1 MASSTKKSKAN
12 IIVISIL
19 AVLTVGGAVATSC
32 LAWSLATANER
43 IEYLEKRVDELKHG
57 VVVYDDPDNPEDP
70 DDPNLWVAKKPL
82 VYLYPTEDMR
92 VSVKLG
98 NPSKLTST
106 YPAYEG
112 GWNVLAKKDGTL
124 INNGRSY
131 YGLYW
136 EGANYAAKQSD
147 EGFVVAGKDSAKF
160 LEEKLAQLGLTEREA
175 NEMIIYW
182 LPQLEKNV
190 YNYIR
195 FDLNDVMDKYMPLN
209 VSPKPDTTIRVMMV
223 FRPLEKPV
231 AVREQKLSTPERKG
245 FVVVEWGG
253 SEIK

>member
-1 MASSTKKSKAN
+1 MASSKKQSKAN
-12 IIVISIL
+12 IIVIIVLS
-19 AVLTVGGAVATSC
+19 VLTVGGAIATGC

-43 IEYLEKRVDELKHG
+43 IEYLEKRVEELKG
-57 VVVYDDPDNPEDP
+57 GVVYDDPSDPEDP

-82 VYLYPTEDMR
+82 IYLYPVEDTQ

-98 NPSKLTST
+98 NPGKLTST
-106 YPAYEG
+106 YPKYNN

-124 INNGRSY
+124 VKDGRSY

-136 EGANYAAKQSD
+136 EGANYAARQTD

-182 LPQLEKNV
+182 LPQLEKNE
-190 YNYIR
+190 YNYIH
-195 FDLNDVMDKYMPLN
+195 FDLNNVMDEYMPLN
-209 VSPKPDTTIRVMMV
+209 ISPKPDTTIRVMMT
-223 FRPLEKPV
+223 FKGLEKPV
-231 AVREQKLSTPERKG
+231 SVREQKLSAPERKG

>member
-1 MASSTKKSKAN
+1 MVSSKKQSKAN
-12 IIVISIL
+12 VIIISIL
-19 AVLTVGGAVATSC
+19 AVLTVGGAVATGC

-43 IEYLEKRVDELKHG
+43 IEYLEKRVEELKG
-57 VVVYDDPDNPEDP
+57 GVVYDDPTDPEDP

-82 VYLYPTEDMR
+82 IYLYPTEDTQ

-98 NPSKLTST
+98 NPGKLTST
-106 YPAYEG
+106 YPAYNG

-124 INNGRSY
+124 VKDGRSY

-136 EGANYAAKQSD
+136 EGANYTAKQSD

-182 LPQLEKNV
+182 LPQLEKNA

-195 FDLNDVMDKYMPLN
+195 FDLNDVMDGYMPLS
-209 VSPKPDTTIRVMMV
+209 VSPKPDTMIRVMMA
-223 FRPLEKPV
+223 FKPLERPV

>member
-1 MASSTKKSKAN
+1 MVSSKKQSKAN
-12 IIVISIL
+12 VIIISIL
-19 AVLTVGGAVATSC
+19 AVLAVGGAVATGC

-43 IEYLEKRVDELKHG
+43 IEYLEKRVEELKSG
-57 VVVYDDPDNPEDP
+57 VVYDDPTDPEDP

-82 VYLYPTEDMR
+82 IYLCPTEDTQ

-106 YPAYEG
+106 YPAYDG

-124 INNGRSY
+124 VKNERSY

-160 LEEKLAQLGLTEREA
+160 LEEKLALLGLTEREA

-182 LPQLEKNV
+182 LPQLEKNA

-195 FDLNDVMDKYMPLN
+195 FDLNDVMDRYMPLN
-209 VSPKPDTTIRVMMV
+209 VSPKPDTTIRIMMV
-223 FRPLEKPV
+223 FKPLEKSV
-231 AVREQKLSTPERKG
+231 AVREQKFSAPERKG
-245 FVVVEWGG
+245 FTVVEWGG

>member
-19 AVLTVGGAVATSC
+19 AVLTVGGAVATGC

-82 VYLYPTEDMR
+82 IYLYPTEDMR

-136 EGANYAAKQSD
+136 EGENYTAKQSD

-182 LPQLEKNV
+182 LPQLEKNA

-195 FDLNDVMDKYMPLN
+195 FDLNGVMDGYMPLS
-209 VSPKPDTTIRVMMV
+209 VSPKPDTMIRVMMV
-223 FRPLEKPV
+223 FKPLEKSV
-231 AVREQKLSTPERKG
+231 VVREQKLSTPERKG